1 MDQEENKGI
10 SFDLPKNRSNV
21 IKVMGVGGGGSNAIN
36 YMFRQGIKGVDFIIS
51 NTDAQA
57 LSESGVPTKIQLGA
71 SLTEGLGAGANP
83 EVGAKAAQES
93 HEEIHSI
100 LSTQTKMIFITAG
113 MGGGTGTGAAPI
125 IAQMAKSM
133 DILTVGIVTMPFQFE
148 GKLRLEQA
156 QKGLEKIKGAVDALI
171 VINNNKLRE
180 VYGNLGFKAG
190 FAKADEVLATAARGI
205 AEVITHHYT
214 QNIDLKDAKTVL
226 TNSGTAIMGS
236 GTASGSNRAQEAIV
250 KALDSPLLNDNKITG
265 CKNVLLLIVS
275 GSDEITIDEI
285 GEINDYI
292 QTEAGNHTN
301 IIMGVGE
308 DETLGNEVSVTV
320 IATGFGQEQQ
330 NEISNTEAKKIIHS
344 LEDEQKV
351 VHDLSNEA
359 REDIQIQFQEPAPEL
374 DRNEFKQ
381 ATPEN
386 RDPLIEMNELL
397 QEIEVDYEVV
407 SYPDN
412 SPVQP
417 AFETPEEPKAL
428 VRIEEPLEEEEQLT
442 VSSVSDDDY
451 SILKSTIEELESN
464 LELNEVEPQ
473 VTAELDQEDET
484 LSPPQDFDLTSSFFE
499 SQEEVVE
506 EKTEPGDQ
514 SLGIGNELA
523 VSDEETE
530 FIFNEIEVKD
540 PFEMEVIDPE
550 TLAAESQMQMEF
562 EMPLKPKN
570 QAEQVSSA
578 EEVVPEDLFQDKTV
592 KDFDDA
598 SLEIKCELKQTEV
611 TQDFSEEQPETIAE
625 QTETIEQSVS
635 QEDPFNQS
643 IDETLAAQN
652 EKRKE
657 HLKAFNHK
665 FMHQM
670 QRVDDMEKQPA
681 YKRQGLDLDSDMS
694 ESPSRTTLD
703 IDNND
708 DLQMRSNNSFLHDNV
723 D

>member
-36 YMFRQGIKGVDFIIS
+36 YMFQQGIKGVDFIIS

-156 QKGLEKIKGAVDALI
+156 QRGLEKIKGAVDALI

-275 GSDEITIDEI
+275 GSEEITIDEI
-285 GEINDYI
+285 GEISDYI

-344 LEDEQKV
+344 LEDDQKV
-351 VHDLSNEA
+351 VHDLSDTEKQ
-359 REDIQIQFQEPAPEL
+359 EDQIHFQEPASEV
-374 DRNEFKQ
+374 DRTQFEQF
-381 ATPEN
+381 TSEN
-386 RDPLIEMNELL
+386 KNPLIEMNELL
-397 QEIEVDYEVV
+397 QEIEVDFEVV
-407 SYPDN
+407 SYPAAD
-412 SPVQP
+412 PVQN
-417 AFETPEEPKAL
+417 AFETPE
-428 VRIEEPLEEEEQLT
+428 V
-442 VSSVSDDDY
+442 
-451 SILKSTIEELESN
+451 LESN
-464 LELNEVEPQ
+464 TIKQESAVQDEVTVHELNTEEIPVQTFPAEEIEPEME
-473 VTAELDQEDET
+473 TTSDEIEMLSESPQEEKT
-484 LSPPQDFDLTSSFFE
+484 QTQPLDFDLTSSFFE
-499 SQEEVVE
+499 SEEEVVE
-506 EKTEPGDQ
+506 EKVELETLKNEKEDLTEV
-514 SLGIGNELA
+514 LA
-523 VSDEETE
+523 QESE
-530 FIFNEIEVKD
+530 FVFNEVEVKD
-540 PFEMEVIDPE
+540 PFEMKVVDPE
-550 TLAAESQMQMEF
+550 TIDFQSQMQMEF
-562 EMPLKPKN
+562 EIPLKPKGET
-570 QAEQVSSA
+570 EQISSLDD
-578 EEVVPEDLFQDKTV
+578 EVQQDIYQDKTI
-592 KDFDDA
+592 KDFDEA
-598 SLEIKCELKQTEV
+598 ALEIKFELKDT
-611 TQDFSEEQPETIAE
+611 EEQEVSQVEHEIPFKMESET
-625 QTETIEQSVS
+625 TEQSKAE
-635 QEDPFNQS
+635 EDPFNQS

-670 QRVDDMEKQPA
+670 QRVEDMEKQPA
-681 YKRQGLDLDSDMS
+681 YKRQGMDLDTDLP

-703 IDNND
+703 TDNNE